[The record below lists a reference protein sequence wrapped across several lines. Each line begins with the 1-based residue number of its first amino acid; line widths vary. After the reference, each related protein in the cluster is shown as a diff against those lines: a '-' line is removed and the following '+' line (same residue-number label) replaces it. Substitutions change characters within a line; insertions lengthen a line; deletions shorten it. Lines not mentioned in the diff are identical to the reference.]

1 MIGWGIDNRPCWML
15 FNPSNLLWSAERSR
29 KWPWSPTLSSSVT
42 STLKI
47 KYSTAFYFIS
57 MKFMYRLRD
66 YLNSLRTSG
75 GYREHGVVLG
85 GASQNF
91 DVISAESRILAWNT
105 HLWKPWK
112 RGSKLLAMYVE
123 TSGAANS
130 WHFKIW
136 SCVLDNVSTKPGL
149 VNRKLLWTLFE
160 VIWLKLDS
168 VLG

>member
-1 MIGWGIDNRPCWML
+1 
-15 FNPSNLLWSAERSR
+15 
-29 KWPWSPTLSSSVT
+29 
-42 STLKI
+42 
-47 KYSTAFYFIS
+47 

-91 DVISAESRILAWNT
+91 DVISAESHSRLKHAF
-105 HLWKPWK
+105 
-112 RGSKLLAMYVE
+112 LAMYAE
-123 TSGAANS
+123 TSGAADS
-130 WHFKIW
+130 WNFKIW